1 MMLYLSITRGSIG
14 EYSMT
19 SVSIRQSG
27 GANIISIPKS
37 IVSSLGLG
45 VGAQL
50 ELSISD
56 NKIILTPIHRTNLEE
71 LLAGSPVECFQM
83 TEEDKEWVNATPKG
97 DEI

>member
-1 MMLYLSITRGSIG
+1 
-14 EYSMT
+14 MT

-45 VGAQL
+45 VGDEL
-50 ELSISD
+50 ELSILD
-56 NKIILTPIHRTNLEE
+56 NKIILTPVHRTSLEE

-83 TEEDKEWVNATPKG
+83 TEEDEEWINATPAG
-97 DEI
+97 GEI